1 MIEARRRWVAR
12 GELYKDFVKEKSR
25 LVNDGRISPDR
36 EGDAVESA
44 SGIVSGLDRG
54 LHVFDSRCEG

>member
-1 MIEARRRWVAR
+1 MIEARRRWAAR

-25 LVNDGRISPDR
+25 LVNDGRISPDG

-44 SGIVSGLDRG
+44 SGVVSGLD
-54 LHVFDSRCEG
+54 